1 MRMTGKLYY
10 QDAYL
15 HEFEA
20 VVTGCEAVKRGFA
33 VELDRTAFVPEGGG
47 QSADTGTI
55 ADARVSDVQEKDG
68 RILHYVDR
76 ALAVGEHVVCA
87 LDFEQRRRRMQNHS
101 GEHVFSGIA
110 HKKFGAENVG
120 FHMAD
125 ECMTIDF
132 DRELDF
138 EQLSEVEY
146 EANLAVRANVPIRA
160 YFPDAA
166 ELAALEYR
174 SKKELDGAVRIV
186 EIAGIDRCAC
196 CAPHVSAT
204 GEIGL
209 IKLLTAERHRGGV
222 RLTLLCGMDAVDDYR
237 RKQQSATAISA
248 LLSAKRDEIAPAVER
263 LLETESQLKARLSE
277 LSMGYAGLLAD
288 RFAPTEGNICVFD
301 EVLSDAAA
309 RELVNRLVEKCAVA
323 ALFMGSDE
331 KGWHYIIGSRRVDL
345 RACAKTINAAVSGRG
360 GGRSEMIQGSS
371 AAAADTIRSWF
382 ERTQF

>member
-1 MRMTGKLYY
+1 MTEKLYY
-10 QDAYL
+10 SDSHLFAFDAEVL
-15 HEFEA
+15 ACREGKSGWEI
-20 VVTGCEAVKRGFA
+20 V
-33 VELDRTAFVPEGGG
+33 LDRTAFFPEGGG
-47 QSADTGTI
+47 QSADTGRI
-55 ADARVSDVQEKDG
+55 GEARVLDVHERDG
-68 RILHYVDR
+68 EIRHLCDR
-76 ALAVGEHVVCA
+76 ALEPGRYDCEIEREGRLRH
-87 LDFEQRRRRMQNHS
+87 MQNHS

-110 HKKFGAENVG
+110 HKKFGVENVG

-132 DRELDF
+132 DKELDF

-209 IKLLTAERHRGGV
+209 VKLLTAERHRGGV
-222 RLTLLCGMDAVDDYR
+222 RLTLICGMDAIDDYR
-237 RKQQSATAISA
+237 RKQQSATAISG

-263 LLETESQLKARLSE
+263 LLETETQLKERLSE
-277 LSMGYAGLLAD
+277 LSMGYAGLLSE
-288 RFAPTEGNICVFD
+288 RYEPTEGNICVFD
-301 EVLSDAAA
+301 AVLSDAAA
-309 RELVNRLVEKCAVA
+309 RELVTRLSEKCAVA

-331 KGWHYIIGSRRVDL
+331 MCWRYIIGSRRVDL
-345 RACAKTINAAVSGRG
+345 RACAKAINAAICGRG
-360 GGRSEMIQGSS
+360 GGRSEMIQGSAS
-371 AAAADTIRSWF
+371 APAKTIQSWF
-382 ERTQF
+382 DQACF